1 MLSDTLAC
9 GQLAL
14 VSASS
19 GSLKLCVIDSTAV
32 HCLNCAASLKNCL
45 KTLGYFDLA
54 VQVILDGALRK
65 NGEELSRF
73 CLFFFFPA
81 VVQLMVKLYSVAIS
95 FLFFEVPFL
104 IQAGPLLFMRCKV
117 MSFSFHLL

>member
-19 GSLKLCVIDSTAV
+19 CSLKLCVINSTAV
-32 HCLNCAASLKNCL
+32 HCLNCAASLKNCF
-45 KTLGYFDLA
+45 KSLGYFDLA

-73 CLFFFFPA
+73 CLFFFFSA
-81 VVQLMVKLYSVAIS
+81 VVQLMVKLYSVAI
-95 FLFFEVPFL
+95 
-104 IQAGPLLFMRCKV
+104 
-117 MSFSFHLL
+117 